1 MAKPLRVM
9 KFGGT
14 SMGDA
19 ECIARSA
26 KIVVEGARDA
36 SIVVVVSAM
45 SGVTNRLIASA
56 TRAQTG
62 DADAGPELVE
72 ALRKQHQA
80 ALQALIG
87 NNGTRRQVQEQ
98 MEAILA
104 EARRLYDGTALLREL
119 SPRTLDSISSLG
131 ERLSAPVFSA
141 TLAAMGVKS
150 EPVEATRLIVTD
162 SYHGGAEPL
171 ADLTRE
177 HCEQCL
183 RPMLKEGAVPV
194 VTGFIGSSESG
205 CLHCMR

>member
-26 KIVVEGARDA
+26 KIVVEGVRDA

-72 ALRKQHQA
+72 ALRKQHEA
-80 ALQALIG
+80 ALA
-87 NNGTRRQVQEQ
+87 
-98 MEAILA
+98 
-104 EARRLYDGTALLREL
+104 
-119 SPRTLDSISSLG
+119 
-131 ERLSAPVFSA
+131 SAH
-141 TLAAMGVKS
+141 
-150 EPVEATRLIVTD
+150 R
-162 SYHGGAEPL
+162 
-171 ADLTRE
+171 
-177 HCEQCL
+177 
-183 RPMLKEGAVPV
+183 
-194 VTGFIGSSESG
+194 
-205 CLHCMR
+205 